1 VRVWQFD
8 SEKSDMPS
16 PHFGTIFSGDVVIH
30 ILDGEVVPEKW
41 NETLFANGYRYKR
54 EHEMFNNMVM

>member
-1 VRVWQFD
+1 
-8 SEKSDMPS
+8 MPS